1 MEIKDQIAI
10 VTGGASGL
18 GANTVRLLASKGAK
32 VAVLDLNDELAQSVA
47 AEVGGIAVKVDVA
60 SSDSV
65 TAAIATV
72 KEELGVARIVMNV
85 AGIGIGRKITNRKG
99 PHPLQDFM
107 RVINVNLTG
116 TFDVCRL
123 AATDISALKPVNDD
137 GERGVFVNVA
147 SIFAFDGPVGDTAY
161 AAAKAGVAGM
171 TLPMARDLASYGIR
185 VVTIAPGFFDTPL
198 ARSEVGEAG
207 VERMVSLVPF
217 PKRPGKP
224 EEFAKMACH
233 IVENT
238 MLNGEVIRLDGA
250 IRMGYKI

>member
-1 MEIKDQIAI
+1 MEIKGQIAI

-18 GANTVRLLASKGAK
+18 GADTVRLLASKGAK
-32 VAVLDLNDELAQSVA
+32 VAVLDLNEELAQSVA
-47 AEVGGIAVKVDVA
+47 AEVGGIAVKADVA
-60 SSDSV
+60 DSDSV
-65 TAAIATV
+65 ASAMATV
-72 KEELGVARIVMNV
+72 KEKLGVARIVMNV

-99 PHPLQDFM
+99 PHPLEDFM
-107 RVINVNLTG
+107 RVVNVNLTG

-123 AATDISALKPVNDD
+123 AATDISALEPLNDD

-233 IVENT
+233 IVENS
-238 MLNGEVIRLDGA
+238 MLNGEVIRVDGA